1 MPSRTIEQLNG
12 IEDIKQLKARYC
24 RLIDQKQWN
33 ELEADFVADATI
45 EIAGAPGGADD
56 TQRFSS
62 AHAFIEGLRQL
73 MGPLVSVHQVH
84 APEIEILNADTAQ
97 GTWTISDRLVFPDG
111 NPLKILQ
118 GWGIYHETYKKVSG
132 SWRFASVRLERLLVE
147 PEKSTVPDNAK
158 TVATRLLQCIGS
170 KDLEGM
176 KDLFAEEIDWFVPG
190 SSELPWTGKRT
201 KGSQAPEFFAVMWPY
216 YVEGKSAANV
226 DDIVSDGN
234 NVVITGT
241 FSHVIA
247 GNGRSFETPIALHL
261 KVHDGKI
268 SYLQLYED
276 TLLISQAFGAD
287 GAPAVALGDLPR
299 SLKPAEKSN
308 TGTYRK
314 AAPGP
319 SSEEISL

>member
-1 MPSRTIEQLNG
+1 MSNRTIEQLND

-24 RLIDQKQWN
+24 RLIDQKNWN
-33 ELEADFVADATI
+33 ELEAELVPDATI

-56 TQRFSS
+56 TQKFSS
-62 AHAFIEGLRQL
+62 AHGFIEGLQQL

-84 APEIEILNADTAQ
+84 APEIEILDRETAR
-97 GTWTISDRLVFPDG
+97 GTWTISDRLVCPDG
-111 NPLKILQ
+111 SPLKILQ

-147 PEKSTVPDNAK
+147 PVESAAPNDARAIANK
-158 TVATRLLQCIGS
+158 LLQCIGG

-176 KDLFAEEIDWFVPG
+176 KELFAEEIDWFVPG

-216 YVEGKSAANV
+216 YVEGKSTASIN
-226 DDIVSDGN
+226 DIVSDGN

-247 GNGRSFETPIALHL
+247 GNDRSFETPIALHL

-268 SYLQLYED
+268 SHLQLYED
-276 TLLISQAFGAD
+276 TLLISQAFGAAQ
-287 GAPAVALGDLPR
+287 GAPAVGPNDLPKH
-299 SLKPAEKSN
+299 LTAAEN
-308 TGTYRK
+308 Q
-314 AAPGP
+314 A
-319 SSEEISL
+319 